1 MYDAGKM
8 LPFLTGLARQH
19 SDKNGVSSEEISKAA
34 SEYESEMIPRAF
46 DWVRK
51 SGGDN
56 FIVS

>member
-8 LPFLTGLARQH
+8 LPFLTGLASNH
-19 SDKNGVSSEEISKAA
+19 SPMDGVSTEEITKAVVKYKSK
-34 SEYESEMIPRAF
+34 MIPRAF

-51 SGGDN
+51 SGRDN

>member
-8 LPFLTGLARQH
+8 LPFLTGLASH
-19 SDKNGVSSEEISKAA
+19 YSHKDGVSTEEITKAVVK
-34 SEYESEMIPRAF
+34 YESEMIPRAF
-46 DWVRK
+46 GWVRK